1 MHDCMLYLYFI
12 NLTYNAI
19 TDKFRCCQEGDR
31 KRQGYQAEGQYNF
44 VERKHI
50 RLANKWLNF
59 PLLRKAAIM
68 GSATCNFSER
78 VNVHASSRYV
88 GVISQEMR
96 EEMMEMFKNKGNF
109 WYCFEYLS
117 HYMRW
122 KLSSNEKWY
131 SDISSRKTNV

>member
-68 GSATCNFSER
+68 GSATCSFSER
-78 VNVHASSRYV
+78 VNVLNSVASVVLKYAMHLA
-88 GVISQEMR
+88 GT
-96 EEMMEMFKNKGNF
+96 
-109 WYCFEYLS
+109 LS
-117 HYMRW
+117 
-122 KLSSNEKWY
+122 
-131 SDISSRKTNV
+131 

>member
-1 MHDCMLYLYFI
+1 MFYLYFI

-78 VNVHASSRYV
+78 VNVLNGVASVVLKYAMHV
-88 GVISQEMR
+88 AGT
-96 EEMMEMFKNKGNF
+96 
-109 WYCFEYLS
+109 LS
-117 HYMRW
+117 
-122 KLSSNEKWY
+122 
-131 SDISSRKTNV
+131 

>member
-50 RLANKWLNF
+50 RLANK
-59 PLLRKAAIM
+59 
-68 GSATCNFSER
+68 
-78 VNVHASSRYV
+78 
-88 GVISQEMR
+88 
-96 EEMMEMFKNKGNF
+96 
-109 WYCFEYLS
+109 
-117 HYMRW
+117 
-122 KLSSNEKWY
+122 
-131 SDISSRKTNV
+131 